1 MRKWIKGGDIQAKV
15 FGSDHCPVYIDLHDE
30 IEEDGKTIRLKDV
43 LNPADRPESTAPKFP
58 SDIPRSVP
66 EPPRFA
72 TKFFDEFSGKQR
84 TLKSL
89 WANAKP
95 KATKS
100 AAKAA
105 LPSAP
110 SSSPSPTPDT
120 PNPTPPADNAQPS
133 STLGM
138 ARAAFASL
146 DSPATPGKPAV
157 PQAGATAKLPTA
169 SQKRPAPIDL
179 TGVDE
184 PRKRSTVERSKSVSV
199 KKTSNGQMKLASFF
213 SQPAPKTKAVSP
225 AQVAEQP
232 SEPLPPSTLAADDGD
247 IPDTDRDALIAIAMA
262 EEDEE
267 REKQRA
273 AQKQKNAPAWSE
285 IFAKKVPPK
294 CKVHGRPCKDF
305 SEYEWAAAS

>member
-1 MRKWIKGGDIQAKV
+1 M
-15 FGSDHCPVYIDLHDE
+15 YIDLHEE

-58 SDIPRSVP
+58 SDIPRSAP

-95 KATKS
+95 KATKVE
-100 AAKAA
+100 AKAA
-105 LPSAP
+105 PPSAP
-110 SSSPSPTPDT
+110 SSSPTPTRDTPDT
-120 PNPTPPADNAQPS
+120 TPPAEDAQPS
-133 STLGM
+133 STLGI
-138 ARAAFASL
+138 ARAAFSSL
-146 DSPATPGKPAV
+146 DSPATLAQPAAL
-157 PQAGATAKLPTA
+157 QAGATAQVVKA
-169 SQKRPAPIDL
+169 SQKRPAAIDL
-179 TGVDE
+179 TGDDE

-213 SQPAPKTKAVSP
+213 SQPTPKAKAVSP
-225 AQVAEQP
+225 AQVAELP
-232 SEPLPPSTLAADDGD
+232 SEPLPPSTLATDDGD

-294 CKVHGRPCKDF
+294 CKVHARPCKDF
-305 SEYEWAAAS
+305 SE